1 MQKQKRVNEVTM
13 KGTPVTLLGPKI
25 TIGDTAPDFTVENSK
40 MEPIKLSDFKGK
52 VRIINSV
59 PSIDTSVCS
68 AQVHRFNVEAAK
80 LKDVVIFS
88 VSVDLPFALNRYCAA
103 EGIDAVKVTSDHKD
117 LDFGLKYG
125 VVIEEKRLLT
135 RAVFVVD
142 KHDKIAYVEYVK
154 ETSEEPNY
162 DKVLAAVTALT
173 N

>member
-1 MQKQKRVNEVTM
+1 MQKITNQVTM
-13 KGTPVTLLGPKI
+13 RGVPVKLLGTHIKV
-25 TIGDTAPDFTVENSK
+25 GDKAPDFTVQDSAMK
-40 MEPIKLSDFKGK
+40 PVKLSDFKGK

-68 AQVHRFNVEAAK
+68 AQVHRFNTQAAK

-125 VVIEEKRLLT
+125 VVIEQLRLLT

-142 KHDKIAYVEYVK
+142 KNDNIVYVQYVK
-154 ETSEEPNY
+154 ETSEEPDY
-162 DKVLAAVTALT
+162 DKVLAVINTLK
-173 N
+173 

>member
-1 MQKQKRVNEVTM
+1 MQKITNQVTM
-13 KGTPVTLLGPKI
+13 RGVPVTLLGTHIKV
-25 TIGDTAPDFTVENSK
+25 GDKAPDFTVQDSAMK
-40 MEPIKLSDFKGK
+40 PVKLSDFKGK
-52 VRIINSV
+52 VRIVNSV

-68 AQVHRFNVEAAK
+68 AQVHRFNTQAAK

-125 VVIEEKRLLT
+125 VVIEQLRLLT

-142 KHDKIAYVEYVK
+142 KNDNIVYVQYVK
-154 ETSEEPNY
+154 ETSEEPDY
-162 DKVLAAVTALT
+162 DKVLAVINTLK
-173 N
+173 

>member
-1 MQKQKRVNEVTM
+1 MQKITNQVTM
-13 KGTPVTLLGPKI
+13 RGMPVTLLGTHIKV
-25 TIGDTAPDFTVENSK
+25 GDKAPDFTVQDSAMK
-40 MEPIKLSDFKGK
+40 PVKLSDFKGK

-68 AQVHRFNVEAAK
+68 AQVHRFNTQAAK
-80 LKDVVIFS
+80 LKDVVILS

-125 VVIEEKRLLT
+125 VVIEQLRLLT

-142 KHDKIAYVEYVK
+142 KNDNIVYVQYVK
-154 ETSEEPNY
+154 ETSEEPDY
-162 DKVLAAVTALT
+162 DKVLTVINTLK
-173 N
+173 

>member
-1 MQKQKRVNEVTM
+1 MQKITNQVTM
-13 KGTPVTLLGPKI
+13 RGVPVTLLGTHIKV
-25 TIGDTAPDFTVENSK
+25 GDKAPDFTVQDSAMK
-40 MEPIKLSDFKGK
+40 PVKLSDFKGK

-68 AQVHRFNVEAAK
+68 AQVHRFNTQAAK

-125 VVIEEKRLLT
+125 VVIEQLRLLT

-142 KHDKIAYVEYVK
+142 KNDNIVYAQYVK
-154 ETSEEPNY
+154 ETSEEPDY
-162 DKVLAAVTALT
+162 DKVLAVINTLK
-173 N
+173 

>member
-1 MQKQKRVNEVTM
+1 MQKITNQVTM
-13 KGTPVTLLGPKI
+13 RGVPVTLLGTHIKV
-25 TIGDTAPDFTVENSK
+25 GDKAPDFTVQDSAMK
-40 MEPIKLSDFKGK
+40 PVKLSDFKGK

-68 AQVHRFNVEAAK
+68 AQVHRFNTQAAK

-125 VVIEEKRLLT
+125 VVIEQLRLLT

-142 KHDKIAYVEYVK
+142 KNDNIVYVQYVK
-154 ETSEEPNY
+154 ETSEEPDY
-162 DKVLAAVTALT
+162 DKVLAVINTLK
-173 N
+173 

>member
-1 MQKQKRVNEVTM
+1 MQKITNQVTM
-13 KGTPVTLLGPKI
+13 RGVPVTLLGTHIKV
-25 TIGDTAPDFTVENSK
+25 GDKAPDFTVQDSSMK
-40 MEPIKLSDFKGK
+40 PVKLSDFKGK

-68 AQVHRFNVEAAK
+68 AQVHRFNTQAAK

-125 VVIEEKRLLT
+125 VVIEQLRLLT

-142 KHDKIAYVEYVK
+142 KNDNIVYVQYVK
-154 ETSEEPNY
+154 ETSEEPDY
-162 DKVLAAVTALT
+162 DKVLAVINTLK
-173 N
+173 

>member
-1 MQKQKRVNEVTM
+1 MQKITNQVTM
-13 KGTPVTLLGPKI
+13 RGVPVTLLGTHIKV
-25 TIGDTAPDFTVENSK
+25 GDKAPDFTVQDSAMK
-40 MEPIKLSDFKGK
+40 PVKLSDFKGK
-52 VRIINSV
+52 VRIISSV

-68 AQVHRFNVEAAK
+68 AQVHRFNTQAAK

-125 VVIEEKRLLT
+125 VVIEQLRLLT

-142 KHDKIAYVEYVK
+142 KNDNIVYVQYVK
-154 ETSEEPNY
+154 ETSEEPDY
-162 DKVLAAVTALT
+162 DKVLAVINTLK
-173 N
+173 

>member
-1 MQKQKRVNEVTM
+1 MQKITNQVTM
-13 KGTPVTLLGPKI
+13 RGVPVTLLGTHIKV
-25 TIGDTAPDFTVENSK
+25 GDKAPDFTVQDSAMK
-40 MEPIKLSDFKGK
+40 PVKLSDFKGK

-68 AQVHRFNVEAAK
+68 AQVHRFNTQAAK

-103 EGIDAVKVTSDHKD
+103 EGIDAVKVTSDHKE

-125 VVIEEKRLLT
+125 VVIEPLRLLT

-142 KHDKIAYVEYVK
+142 KNDNIVYVQYVK
-154 ETSEEPNY
+154 ETSEEPDY
-162 DKVLAAVTALT
+162 DKVLAVINTLK
-173 N
+173 

>member
-1 MQKQKRVNEVTM
+1 MQKITNQVTM
-13 KGTPVTLLGPKI
+13 RGVPVTLLGTHIKV
-25 TIGDTAPDFTVENSK
+25 GDKAPDFTVQDSAMK
-40 MEPIKLSDFKGK
+40 PVKLSDFKGK

-68 AQVHRFNVEAAK
+68 AQVHRFNTQAAK

-125 VVIEEKRLLT
+125 VVIEQLRLLT

-142 KHDKIAYVEYVK
+142 KNDNIVYVQYVK
-154 ETSEEPNY
+154 ETSEEPDY
-162 DKVLAAVTALT
+162 DKVLVVINTLK
-173 N
+173 

>member
-1 MQKQKRVNEVTM
+1 MQKITNQVTM
-13 KGTPVTLLGPKI
+13 RGVPVTLLGTHIKV
-25 TIGDTAPDFTVENSK
+25 GDKAPDFTVQDSAMK
-40 MEPIKLSDFKGK
+40 PVKLSDFKGK

-68 AQVHRFNVEAAK
+68 AQVHRFNTQAAK

-103 EGIDAVKVTSDHKD
+103 EGIDAVKVTSDHKE

-125 VVIEEKRLLT
+125 VVIEQLRLLT

-142 KHDKIAYVEYVK
+142 KNDNIVYAQYVK
-154 ETSEEPNY
+154 ETSEEPDY
-162 DKVLAAVTALT
+162 DKVLAVINTLK
-173 N
+173 

>member
-1 MQKQKRVNEVTM
+1 MQKITSQVTM
-13 KGTPVTLLGPKI
+13 RGVPVTLLGTHIKV
-25 TIGDTAPDFTVENSK
+25 GDKAPDFTVQDSAMK
-40 MEPIKLSDFKGK
+40 PVKLSDFKGK

-68 AQVHRFNVEAAK
+68 AQVHRFNTQAAK

-125 VVIEEKRLLT
+125 VVIEQLRLLT

-142 KHDKIAYVEYVK
+142 KNDNIVYVQYVK
-154 ETSEEPNY
+154 ETSEEPDY
-162 DKVLAAVTALT
+162 DKVLAVINTLK
-173 N
+173 

>member
-1 MQKQKRVNEVTM
+1 MQKITNQVTM
-13 KGTPVTLLGPKI
+13 RGVPVTLLGTHIKV
-25 TIGDTAPDFTVENSK
+25 GDKAPDFTVQDSVMK
-40 MEPIKLSDFKGK
+40 PVKLSDFKGK

-68 AQVHRFNVEAAK
+68 AQVHRFNTQAAK

-125 VVIEEKRLLT
+125 VVIEQLRLLT

-142 KHDKIAYVEYVK
+142 KNDNIVYVQYVK
-154 ETSEEPNY
+154 ETSEEPDY
-162 DKVLAAVTALT
+162 DKVLAVINTLK
-173 N
+173 

>member
-1 MQKQKRVNEVTM
+1 MRKITNQVTM
-13 KGTPVTLLGPKI
+13 RGVPVTLLGTHIKV
-25 TIGDTAPDFTVENSK
+25 GDKAPDFTVQDSAMK
-40 MEPIKLSDFKGK
+40 PVKLSDFKGK

-68 AQVHRFNVEAAK
+68 AQVHRFNTQAAK

-125 VVIEEKRLLT
+125 VVIEQLRLLT

-142 KHDKIAYVEYVK
+142 KNDNIVYVQYVK
-154 ETSEEPNY
+154 ETSEEPDY
-162 DKVLAAVTALT
+162 DKVLAVINTLK
-173 N
+173 